1 MKTLL
6 TALVTLLLFS
16 SCNSHEI
23 SICKGREL
31 LNLDQHLGEISFMG
45 VFEEG
50 GKLEDAGT
58 VNLIRGSVSGTYT
71 MVDAM
76 AGEEED
82 VGLKNVFTDA
92 VVCQIGGQKVV
103 EGLSQLD
110 EDYLSLIFI
119 NETSEGKLELGMPFY
134 NTDKLE
140 ALNIPFESA
149 TDDAIGKLMIMV
161 DNKNVS
167 AENLIST
174 MEVVDMMISK

>member
-1 MKTLL
+1 
-6 TALVTLLLFS
+6 
-16 SCNSHEI
+16 
-23 SICKGREL
+23 
-31 LNLDQHLGEISFMG
+31 
-45 VFEEG
+45 
-50 GKLEDAGT
+50 
-58 VNLIRGSVSGTYT
+58 